1 MLTKEVK
8 DDRWKDIP
16 CSWIRIRINIVKIT
30 TLPKA
35 IYRFNTVSFK
45 LPMTFSK
52 ELNKQ
57 TKKS

>member
-1 MLTKEVK
+1 MSMKEVK

-16 CSWIRIRINIVKIT
+16 CSWIRKRINIVKIT

-35 IYRFNTVSFK
+35 IYRFNTVSIK

-52 ELNKQ
+52 ELNEQ
-57 TKKS
+57 KKY